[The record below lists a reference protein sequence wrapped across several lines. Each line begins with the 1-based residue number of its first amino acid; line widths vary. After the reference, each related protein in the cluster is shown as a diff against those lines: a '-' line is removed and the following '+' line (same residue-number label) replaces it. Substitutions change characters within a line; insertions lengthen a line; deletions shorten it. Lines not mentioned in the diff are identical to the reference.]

1 MFQDLQKRADAA
13 GKAGFIYMSFGSVV
27 DPSKMDSET
36 KLAFLEAFRHIKLP
50 IFWKID
56 ITNDPVINEKT
67 VPANVYIQKWYP
79 QSDILSKLFCIAS
92 CQVSKYDEAS
102 ECIVSCSI

>member
-56 ITNDPVINEKT
+56 ITNDPVVNEKT

-92 CQVSKYDEAS
+92 CQVSK
-102 ECIVSCSI
+102 